1 MKNDET
7 LFWSCF
13 VFFGW
18 LLHYYHPKLHLA
30 IGGVIHLSSLK
41 VNDGYNLHHMQI
53 QKLFSEFEIC
63 FHGFGGGAERMA
75 TVDGL
80 YDDQCWISNSLL
92 LFYNAVHNKQASV
105 RSPSKNPVKHQPP
118 PSIVLLFILFHKLF
132 VSESQWH
139 QWSNTIT
146 DRPHI
151 HHENSSLCSLPNWT
165 KTSINIGHLSSIHH
179 HHQYNI
185 QWSL

>member
-1 MKNDET
+1 MIDESKHFYFMLHWIHCSWFNCLIDNNRLT
-7 LFWSCF
+7 KIWRMMRHLFWSCF
-13 VFFGW
+13 VFFAW

-105 RSPSKNPVKHQPP
+105 RWPSKNPVKHQPIENSCFGKKGP
-118 PSIVLLFILFHKLF
+118 F
-132 VSESQWH
+132 VSKF
-139 QWSNTIT
+139 N
-146 DRPHI
+146 
-151 HHENSSLCSLPNWT
+151 
-165 KTSINIGHLSSIHH
+165 
-179 HHQYNI
+179 
-185 QWSL
+185 